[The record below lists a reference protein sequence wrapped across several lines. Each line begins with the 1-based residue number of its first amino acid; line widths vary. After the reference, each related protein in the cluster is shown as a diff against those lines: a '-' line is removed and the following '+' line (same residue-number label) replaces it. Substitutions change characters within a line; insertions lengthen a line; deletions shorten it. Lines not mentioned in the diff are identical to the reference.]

1 MLPNVLPPFFPQH
14 HSFDLE
20 EFLIFPIRTKYSRL
34 RPVLF
39 YLEPACH
46 FVVFMFGNIMLLF
59 VEVIL
64 HRLEK
69 S

>member
-1 MLPNVLPPFFPQH
+1 MLHNVLPPFFPQH
-14 HSFDLE
+14 HSFDSEDFQL
-20 EFLIFPIRTKYSRL
+20 FPIHAKYSRL

-39 YLEPACH
+39 YLAPGCH
-46 FVVFMFGNIMLLF
+46 FVLFMFGNIKLLF